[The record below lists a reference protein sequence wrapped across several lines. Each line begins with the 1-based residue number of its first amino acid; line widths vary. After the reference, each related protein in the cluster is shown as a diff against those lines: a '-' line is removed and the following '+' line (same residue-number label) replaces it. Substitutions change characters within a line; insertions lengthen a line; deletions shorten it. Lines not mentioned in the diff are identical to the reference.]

1 MTGPSTQIT
10 TILLCGIK
18 YWLEIYE
25 SQKRHGCTREGV
37 VEAGGC
43 GERPLLPLE
52 PLLPYLVAGR
62 RAGRGDRPMTILG
75 RNRVRMPVNSIA
87 AASCLHSTSSTCVR
101 GWNHCMVHT
110 GAFCL
115 PKTKDEVKNKKSR
128 ILSFCNQGMEK
139 MFVIVIHST
148 TGVNG
153 LLRTEMLQ
161 GWVVTSKQASFCL
174 CSSFRNLG
182 PWLTVRYSF

>member
-1 MTGPSTQIT
+1 MRRQADDHFGSEQGQDASEQHSSCFMSPFNAFH
-10 TILLCGIK
+10 LCQRVK
-18 YWLEIYE
+18 SL
-25 SQKRHGCTREGV
+25 HGT
-37 VEAGGC
+37 
-43 GERPLLPLE
+43 
-52 PLLPYLVAGR
+52 
-62 RAGRGDRPMTILG
+62 
-75 RNRVRMPVNSIA
+75 
-87 AASCLHSTSSTCVR
+87 H
-101 GWNHCMVHT
+101 

-161 GWVVTSKQASFCL
+161 G
-174 CSSFRNLG
+174 
-182 PWLTVRYSF
+182 